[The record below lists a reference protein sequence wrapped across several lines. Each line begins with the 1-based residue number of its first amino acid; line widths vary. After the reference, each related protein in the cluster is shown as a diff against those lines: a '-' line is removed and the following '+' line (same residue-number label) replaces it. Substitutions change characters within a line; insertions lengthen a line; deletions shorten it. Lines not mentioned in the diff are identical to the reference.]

1 MFHITTCVIILLA
14 AIKCNHDQKQ
24 YPRAETDIVCLCI
37 CSKGNFISRTKSIR
51 NRPLKPG
58 CTSIIFL
65 LLMLC
70 GDVETNPGPI
80 TASTTTDLCGTCN
93 KVVKTGEKALGCE
106 YCNTWFHIVCEK
118 YSEVEYEMLK
128 KPQSHWFCKR
138 CDDKAIDVLQ
148 IMRNT
153 KEFQDKMVERIE
165 AVEKKVELVEKV
177 EGPMADRVVEIVQK
191 EIAEERERR
200 IREWN
205 VVIRGMDDVS
215 LREDDEDEKEEEQG
229 AVGGIN
235 PPSARMDQQMM
246 TERKVEYL
254 VESGLELPKI
264 NITGIRKL
272 RNKDIVI
279 ITLGS
284 REEKHK
290 VLDKARSLNRTDM
303 WKNVYVTPDM
313 TRKEQEIDYNL
324 RKELKERREKGEK
337 NLVKRGGRLV
347 TLEPRPKEKP
357 PEPRKYRSRELRSS
371 VRSNTE

>member
-1 MFHITTCVIILLA
+1 M
-14 AIKCNHDQKQ
+14 
-24 YPRAETDIVCLCI
+24 
-37 CSKGNFISRTKSIR
+37 
-51 NRPLKPG
+51 
-58 CTSIIFL
+58 
-65 LLMLC
+65 
-70 GDVETNPGPI
+70 
-80 TASTTTDLCGTCN
+80 
-93 KVVKTGEKALGCE
+93 
-106 YCNTWFHIVCEK
+106 
-118 YSEVEYEMLK
+118 
-128 KPQSHWFCKR
+128 
-138 CDDKAIDVLQ
+138 
-148 IMRNT
+148 
-153 KEFQDKMVERIE
+153 E

-177 EGPMADRVVEIVQK
+177 EGPMADRVVEIVQT
-191 EIAEERERR
+191 EIGEERERR

-215 LREDDEDEKEEEQG
+215 LYNREDDEDEKEEEQG

-235 PPSARMDQQMM
+235 PPSGRMDQQMM

-290 VLDKARSLNRTDM
+290 VLDNARSLNRTDM

-324 RKELKERREKGEK
+324 RKGLKERRDKG
-337 NLVKRGGRLV
+337 
-347 TLEPRPKEKP
+347 
-357 PEPRKYRSRELRSS
+357 
-371 VRSNTE
+371 